1 MQDHFR
7 YKITDRLGEIFT
19 QPLGANDFTI
29 EWSKDTD
36 AGKRVY
42 TEEFGGEIMFKGEA
56 FQRLL
61 RTEKSIYRCENQ
73 NVTIDR
79 KCIDENGVETYK
91 NWFNGVISLNS
102 GEWDLDKCT
111 VKIKFEQNKIEKCFE
126 DNKSKTFDF
135 FKAGLSRYN
144 VDTQDNYNVEF
155 EELICTRNTPP
166 NGTPSG
172 TLFCGT
178 GTPEAGNWTETYRRV
193 SINDLGTFE
202 EVRWSRKVYTRSCI
216 DVAPSETAILIQDNC
231 LGIFGNR
238 KYADLVTTFNC
249 KYIPF
254 NTEIE
259 QGYLY
264 TCEVV
269 GSELSD
275 IKTIPNGVFLND
287 AIQAIVLE
295 YCPEITVKSDFLQIN
310 PENPSS
316 INYVTNTTTKVDKIM
331 LFQKSDV
338 KRPNALN
345 KATKLEWTFEK
356 LMEAL
361 KFMFNLDWRIENDQF
376 VIEHVSFF
384 NKKFGIDATEKKY
397 EKFLKGKRKYTY
409 KNEDIPEREEW
420 IFKEASYGDFVGR
433 PILYNYCQTEG
444 SKKII
449 KSYALQDVTTDVE
462 FVLQNPDSE
471 SEYVEDAGIVFIA
484 TKLNGAG
491 KYYILQEAGILDGSK
506 LNNTLS
512 NAILQRDYQK
522 YERPLPRGI
531 MNGIQTNF
539 YSVKNTKQGE
549 VFTIPLDCKTNFDP
563 DDLIKTHLGYGEV
576 DKAVFNFKTCMLE
589 LTLLYNSFE
598 DLEENT
604 APVATNKVLSMIKN
618 NTLEINVRAN
628 GTDENLDRTTTHL
641 LNQPSNGTAQVLSN
655 GNILFT
661 PNNDYVGNVAFTY
674 YLVDEWSVKSNNA
687 LITITIKEPNQPP
700 VANDDFYIGKKDNI
714 LTVNATNGVLAND
727 TDDTGNLTV
736 SNYDSTTANGGIVVM
751 NPNGSFTYTPPVNFE
766 GIDTFNYTAL
776 DEQLLTGSAVV
787 HITVIDQN
795 KPITRPDN
803 YVTRKNF
810 ALTATGTQ
818 TLPKLTAN
826 DYTLSGNNQN
836 FTTNPETKT
845 TTQGGSVTI
854 NNDGTFTYT
863 PAFNFT
869 GVDSFDYTAI
879 NAYGSATG
887 IATINVIEPIYI
899 KLVKENSKFVS
910 NPIICDGFPSVGGGE
925 TKEDIVLYFY
935 QNSQGTIPKDVT
947 GLNLKARINEGTK
960 LYNNSNYT
968 YQEFSTNVLNGTKA
982 IIRPEQITNSNYYNC
997 SGITTGG
1004 VTKTFNLLSSPMYVI
1019 I

>member
-79 KCIDENGVETYK
+79 KCIDENGIETYK

-111 VKIKFEQNKIEKCFE
+111 VRIKFDQNKVEKCFE

-135 FKAGLSRYN
+135 FRAGIARQN

-155 EELICTRNTPP
+155 EEIECVQNEAP
-166 NGTPSG
+166 NGSITGSI
-172 TLFCGT
+172 FCET
-178 GTPEAGNWTETYRRV
+178 GTPEEGNWTMVYQRI
-193 SINDLGTFE
+193 SHSDLGTRI
-202 EVRWSRKVYTRSCI
+202 VTRWSRKIYTRSCEEPS
-216 DVAPSETAILIQDNC
+216 PSETAILIQDNC
-231 LGIFGNR
+231 FGILGYR
-238 KYADLVTTFNC
+238 KYADLVTTYNC
-249 KYIPF
+249 KYTPF
-254 NTEIE
+254 DTQIE
-259 QGYLY
+259 QGHLY
-264 TCEVV
+264 NCEIV
-269 GSELSD
+269 GAEYND
-275 IKTIPNGVFLND
+275 IKTIPNGIMLND
-287 AIQAIVLE
+287 AIQAIVFE
-295 YCPEITVKSDFLQIN
+295 YCPNITVKSDFLQIN
-310 PENPSS
+310 PENPST

-361 KFMFNLDWRIENDQF
+361 KFMFNVDWRIENDQF

-397 EKFLKGKRKYTY
+397 EKFLRGKRKYTY
-409 KNEDIPEREEW
+409 KNDEIPEREEW

-433 PILYNYCQTEG
+433 PILYTDCQTEG

-484 TKLNGAG
+484 TKLNAAG
-491 KYYILQEAGILDGSK
+491 KYYILQEAGILDGSR

-512 NAILQRDYQK
+512 NAILQRDYHK

-531 MNGIQTNF
+531 MNGVQTNF

-549 VFTIPLDCKTNFDP
+549 AFAIPLDCKTHFDP
-563 DDLIKTHLGYGEV
+563 DDIIKTPLGYGEV

-589 LTLLYNSFE
+589 LTLLYNAFE

-604 APVATNKVLSMIKN
+604 APTASNKALTIIKN
-618 NTLEINVRAN
+618 NEIEINVREN
-628 GTDENLDRTTTHL
+628 GTDENLDKTTTHIL
-641 LNQPSNGTAQVLSN
+641 SQPSNGTASVLSN
-655 GNILFT
+655 GNILFI
-661 PNNDYVGNVAFTY
+661 PNSDFTGNVAFTY
-674 YLVDEWSVKSNNA
+674 YLLDEWAVKSNNA
-687 LITITIKEPNQPP
+687 IITITVKEPDQPP
-700 VANDDFYIGKKDNI
+700 VANDDFYIGSKDIVLN
-714 LTVNATNGVLAND
+714 VNETNGVLAND
-727 TDDTGNLTV
+727 TTDTGVLTV
-736 SNYDSTTANGGIVVM
+736 SNYDSTTANGGAVVI
-751 NPNGSFTYTPPVNFE
+751 NSNGSFTYTPPAGFE

-776 DEQLLTGSAVV
+776 NENLLTDAAVV
-787 HITVIDQN
+787 SITVLDQD

-803 YVTRKNF
+803 YITRRNF
-810 ALTATGTQ
+810 ALTANGTA

-836 FTTNPETKT
+836 FTTDPETKT
-845 TTQGGSVTI
+845 TAHFGSVTI

-863 PAFNFT
+863 PPFNFI
-869 GVDSFDYTAI
+869 GVDSFEYTAI

-887 IATINVIEPIYI
+887 ISTISVIEPIYV

-910 NPIICDGFPSVGGGE
+910 NPIICDGFPSIGGGE
-925 TKEDIVLYFY
+925 TREDIVLYFY

-947 GLNLKARINEGTK
+947 GLNLKALVNEGTK
-960 LYNNSNYT
+960 PYNSSNYT
-968 YQEFSTNVLNGTKA
+968 YQSFLTDVLTGTKT
-982 IIRPEQITNSNYYNC
+982 IIRPQEITNSNYYNC

-1004 VTKTFNLLSSPMYVI
+1004 VTKTFNLLSNPMYI
-1019 I
+1019 II